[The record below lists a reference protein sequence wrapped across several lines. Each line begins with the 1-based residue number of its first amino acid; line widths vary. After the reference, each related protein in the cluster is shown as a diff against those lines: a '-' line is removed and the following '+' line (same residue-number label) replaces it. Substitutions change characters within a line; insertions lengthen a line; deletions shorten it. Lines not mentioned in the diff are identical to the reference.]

1 MADNTP
7 SIIIVKK
14 VVKGGGGHHG
24 GAWKVAYADFVT
36 AMMAFF
42 LLLWLL
48 NAVTEDQLQG
58 IANYFAPVTVSDS
71 PTGSGGV
78 LGGQTITKDGTM
90 KHMGAPPMMAIDL
103 PPVSAGEG
111 ESEDEKS
118 AEGGDEEESDSKE
131 VEAKDSETEEERQ
144 AKEAEDKQFE
154 EAKDSLR
161 KAVNSVPQLKQ
172 LADSLIV
179 DNTAEGLRIQI
190 VDQEGLAMFPRGS
203 AGMYDHTRKVL
214 ELVAKVVSEMPQK
227 LVISGYTDATK
238 YVTKRGYG
246 NWELSADR
254 ANASRRALLEL
265 GVPEDRF
272 SRVVGKAATDPLL
285 PDDPTNPRN
294 RRLSLVLLRGSGH
307 APPAPVPAST
317 PVPASVPAQAPV
329 KASPAAEKRAELRP
343 TGG

>member
-1 MADNTP
+1 MADKAA

-58 IANYFAPVTVSDS
+58 IANYFAPVAVSDS
-71 PTGSGGV
+71 ATGSGGV

-90 KHMGAPPMMAIDL
+90 KHLGAPPTMTVDL

-111 ESEDEKS
+111 GDDAEQS
-118 AEGGDEEESDSKE
+118 AEGGDEEETLSKKSEAEVSESE
-131 VEAKDSETEEERQ
+131 VERL
-144 AKEAEDKQFE
+144 AKEAEDKQFD
-154 EAKDSLR
+154 EAKDALR
-161 KAVNSVPQLKQ
+161 KAVDGVPELKQ
-172 LADSLIV
+172 LSDSLIV

-203 AGMYDHTRKVL
+203 ASMYDHTRKVL

-227 LVISGYTDATK
+227 LAISGYTDATK

-272 SRVVGKAATDPLL
+272 SRIAGKAATDPLL

-294 RRLSLVLLRGSGH
+294 RRLSLVLLRGS
-307 APPAPVPAST
+307 APVAAPVSAPVSDPVPAPVSDPA
-317 PVPASVPAQAPV
+317 PAQAP
-329 KASPAAEKRAELRP
+329 PGEKRAELKP
-343 TGG
+343 TDG

>member
-1 MADNTP
+1 MADKESP
-7 SIIIVKK
+7 PIIIVKK

-58 IANYFAPVTVSDS
+58 IANYFAPVAVSDS
-71 PTGSGGV
+71 PVGSGGV
-78 LGGQTITKDGTM
+78 LGGKTIVKDGTM
-90 KHMGAPPMMAIDL
+90 EHMGAPPMMAVDL
-103 PPVSAGEG
+103 PPVTAGEG
-111 ESEDEKS
+111 
-118 AEGGDEEESDSKE
+118 GSDSDEAAEDDSEGKE
-131 VEAKDSETEEERQ
+131 AEKKDSESENEEERQ
-144 AKEAEDKQFE
+144 AREAEDKQFD
-154 EAKDSLR
+154 EAKDEIR
-161 KAVNSVPQLKQ
+161 KAVDSVPELKQ
-172 LADSLIV
+172 LSDSLIV

-190 VDQEGLAMFPRGS
+190 VDQEGLAMFPSGS
-203 AGMYDHTRKVL
+203 ASMYDHTRKVL
-214 ELVAKVVSEMPQK
+214 ELVAKVVSKMPQK

-238 YVTKRGYG
+238 YVSKRGYS

-265 GVPEDRF
+265 GVPEDRI
-272 SRVVGKAATDPLL
+272 SRIVGKAATDPLL

-307 APPAPVPAST
+307 MAAPGPAKESIPEPAQE
-317 PVPASVPAQAPV
+317 PAQARPATEK
-329 KASPAAEKRAELRP
+329 KAGLRP
-343 TGG
+343 AGG